1 MNPPSPVSA
10 APQVFDRALV
20 RRRRERAAPGFPAH
34 DFLAREATQ
43 RLIERLED
51 LNRPFPLAVDLGCGT
66 GAALN
71 GRFGIEALV
80 HADSSEALARRA
92 GRPAVVAD
100 EEWLPFA
107 PASFDLIASVLALH
121 RINDLPGSLVQIRRA
136 LRPDGLFLACL
147 FGGESLKELRRAFAD
162 AEIAVEGG
170 ISPRVAPFLDLRDAA
185 GLLRRAGFAMPVAD
199 IDTLTITYPDPFA
212 LMRDLRGM
220 GETNALTERRKVP
233 LRRATLHAAAEAYRD
248 RFGLPDGRVP
258 ATVQLVWLTGWSPET
273 AASAQDRR

>member
-1 MNPPSPVSA
+1 MTPPSPVSP
-10 APQVFDRALV
+10 APQVFNRTLA
-20 RRRRERAAPGFPAH
+20 RQRRERAAPGFHAH
-34 DFLAREATQ
+34 DFLVREAAQ
-43 RLIERLED
+43 RLAERLED

-66 GAALN
+66 GAALR
-71 GRFGIEALV
+71 GRFGIEVLV
-80 HADSSEALARRA
+80 HADSSEVLARQT

-100 EEWLPFA
+100 EEWLPFG
-107 PASFDLIASVLALH
+107 PAAFDLIASVLALH
-121 RINDLPGSLVQIRRA
+121 RVNDLPGSLVQIRRA

-170 ISPRVAPFLDLRDAA
+170 MSPRVAPFLDLRDAA
-185 GLLRRAGFAMPVAD
+185 GLLQRAGFAMPVAD
-199 IDTLTITYPDPFA
+199 IDTLTVTYPDPFA

-220 GETNALTERRKVP
+220 GETNALAERRRTP
-233 LRRATLHAAAEAYRD
+233 LRRATLQAAAEAYRD

-258 ATVQLVWLTGWSPET
+258 ATVQLVWLTGWSPE